1 MAPGGTALKAEPH
14 SDIRTRT
21 MRPVDLVHL
30 AKQCLG
36 DEALELEVLRL
47 FDTTLRD
54 YYSRLKMAASF
65 DDLTL
70 VLHSIKGAAGGVG
83 AWAIADLA
91 KAMEHEIRSGRPL
104 TPERIDDLGLV
115 VEDVRSFIGRMV
127 ANEAV

>member
-1 MAPGGTALKAEPH
+1 MAPGGTAAQAEPH
-14 SDIRTRT
+14 SDIRPRT

-54 YYSRLKMAASF
+54 YYGRLKVAASF

-83 AWAIADLA
+83 AWAVADLA
-91 KAMEHEIRSGRPL
+91 KSMEHEIRSGRPL
-104 TPERIDDLGLV
+104 TTERIDDLGLV
-115 VEDVRSFIGRMV
+115 VEDVRDFIGRMV

>member
-1 MAPGGTALKAEPH
+1 MALGGTALEAAPL
-14 SDIRTRT
+14 SDVPTRT
-21 MRPVDLVHL
+21 LRPVDLVYL

-36 DEALELEVLRL
+36 DEALEREVLRL

-54 YYSRLKMAASF
+54 YYARLKMAASF

-83 AWAIADLA
+83 AWAVADLA
-91 KAMEHEIRSGRPL
+91 KAMEQEIRSGRPL
-104 TPERIDDLGLV
+104 TTERIDDLGLV
-115 VEDVRSFIGRMV
+115 VEDVRNFIARMV

>member
-1 MAPGGTALKAEPH
+1 MAPGGTAAKAEPN
-14 SDIRTRT
+14 SDNRTRT

-54 YYSRLKMAASF
+54 YYGRLKMAASF

-83 AWAIADLA
+83 AWAVADLA

-104 TPERIDDLGLV
+104 TQERIDDLGLV
-115 VEDVRSFIGRMV
+115 VEDVRNFIGRMV
-127 ANEAV
+127 ANEAA

>member
-30 AKQCLG
+30 ANQCLG

-54 YYSRLKMAASF
+54 YYGRLKVAGSF

-91 KAMEHEIRSGRPL
+91 KAMEHEIRNGRPL

-115 VEDVRSFIGRMV
+115 VEDVRNFIGRMV

>member
-1 MAPGGTALKAEPH
+1 MAPGGTAAKAEPH
-14 SDIRTRT
+14 SDNRTRT

-30 AKQCLG
+30 ANQCLG

-54 YYSRLKMAASF
+54 YYGRLKMAASF

-83 AWAIADLA
+83 AWAVADLA

-104 TPERIDDLGLV
+104 TQERIDDLGLV
-115 VEDVRSFIGRMV
+115 VEDVRNFIGRMV
-127 ANEAV
+127 ANEAA

>member
-1 MAPGGTALKAEPH
+1 MALGGSAVKAEPQ

-36 DEALELEVLRL
+36 DEGLELEVLRL
-47 FDTTLRD
+47 FDTTISD
-54 YYSRLKMAASF
+54 YYGRLKLAASF

-83 AWAIADLA
+83 AWAVADLA
-91 KAMEHEIRSGRPL
+91 KAMEQEIRSGRPL
-104 TPERIDDLGLV
+104 TQERIDDLGLV
-115 VEDVRSFIGRMV
+115 VEDVRNFIARMV

>member
-47 FDTTLRD
+47 FDTTIRA
-54 YYSRLKMAASF
+54 YYGRLKDAASF
-65 DDLTL
+65 DDLAL

-83 AWAIADLA
+83 AWAVADLA
-91 KAMEHEIRSGRPL
+91 KAMEHEMRSGRPL
-104 TPERIDDLGLV
+104 TQERIDDLGLV

>member
-1 MAPGGTALKAEPH
+1 MALGGTALEAAPL
-14 SDIRTRT
+14 SDVPTRT
-21 MRPVDLVHL
+21 LRPVDLVHL

-36 DEALELEVLRL
+36 DEALEREVLRL

-54 YYSRLKMAASF
+54 YYARLKMAGSF

-83 AWAIADLA
+83 AWAVADLA
-91 KAMEHEIRSGRPL
+91 KAMEQEIRSGRPL
-104 TPERIDDLGLV
+104 TTERIDDLGLV
-115 VEDVRSFIGRMV
+115 VEDVRNFIARMV

>member
-1 MAPGGTALKAEPH
+1 MALGGTALEAAPL
-14 SDIRTRT
+14 SDVPTRT
-21 MRPVDLVHL
+21 LRPVDLVHL

-36 DEALELEVLRL
+36 DEALEREVLRL

-54 YYSRLKMAASF
+54 YYARLKMAASF

-83 AWAIADLA
+83 AWAVADLA
-91 KAMEHEIRSGRPL
+91 KAMEQEIRSGRPL
-104 TPERIDDLGLV
+104 TTERIDDLGLV
-115 VEDVRSFIGRMV
+115 VEDVRNFIARMV

>member
-1 MAPGGTALKAEPH
+1 MAPGGTAVKTESQ

-47 FDTTLRD
+47 FDTTIKD
-54 YYSRLKMAASF
+54 YYGRLKMAASF

-83 AWAIADLA
+83 AWAVADLA
-91 KAMEHEIRSGRPL
+91 KAMEHEIRNGRPL
-104 TPERIDDLGLV
+104 TQERIDDLGIV
-115 VEDVRSFIGRMV
+115 VEDVRDFISRMV
-127 ANEAV
+127 ANEAA

>member
-1 MAPGGTALKAEPH
+1 MAPGGTAIKAEPH

-47 FDTTLRD
+47 FDTTIRD
-54 YYSRLKMAASF
+54 YYGRLKMAASF

-83 AWAIADLA
+83 AWAVADLS

-115 VEDVRSFIGRMV
+115 VEDVRNFIGRMV

>member
-1 MAPGGTALKAEPH
+1 MAAGGTAVRTESQ

-36 DEALELEVLRL
+36 DEALELEILRL
-47 FDTTLRD
+47 FDTTIRD
-54 YYSRLKMAASF
+54 YYGRLQMAASF

-83 AWAIADLA
+83 AWAVADLA
-91 KAMEHEIRSGRPL
+91 KAMEHEIRNGRPL
-104 TPERIDDLGLV
+104 TQERIADLGLV
-115 VEDVRSFIGRMV
+115 VEDVRDFISRMV

>member
-1 MAPGGTALKAEPH
+1 MAPGGPAVKAELV

-47 FDTTLRD
+47 FDTTIRD
-54 YYSRLKMAASF
+54 YYARLQLAANF
-65 DDLTL
+65 DDLAL
-70 VLHSIKGAAGGVG
+70 VLHSIKGAAGGIG

-104 TPERIDDLGLV
+104 TQERIDDLGLV
-115 VEDVRSFIGRMV
+115 VEDVRNFIGRMV
-127 ANEAV
+127 ASETV

>member
-1 MAPGGTALKAEPH
+1 MAPGATALAAEPQ

-30 AKQCLG
+30 ANQCLG

-115 VEDVRSFIGRMV
+115 VEDVRNFIGRMV
-127 ANEAV
+127 TNEAV

>member
-1 MAPGGTALKAEPH
+1 VAG
-14 SDIRTRT
+14 
-21 MRPVDLVHL
+21 
-30 AKQCLG
+30 
-36 DEALELEVLRL
+36 
-47 FDTTLRD
+47 
-54 YYSRLKMAASF
+54 SF

-91 KAMEHEIRSGRPL
+91 KAMEHEIRNGRPL

-115 VEDVRSFIGRMV
+115 VEDVRNFIGRMV

>member
-1 MAPGGTALKAEPH
+1 MAPGGTAIKAEPH

-47 FDTTLRD
+47 FDTTIRD
-54 YYSRLKMAASF
+54 YYGRLKMAASF

-83 AWAIADLA
+83 AWTVADLA
-91 KAMEHEIRSGRPL
+91 KAMEHEIRNGRPL
-104 TPERIDDLGLV
+104 TQERIADLGLV
-115 VEDVRSFIGRMV
+115 VEDVRNFIGRMV

>member
-30 AKQCLG
+30 ANQCLG

-54 YYSRLKMAASF
+54 YYGRLKVAGSF

-91 KAMEHEIRSGRPL
+91 KAMEHEIRNGCPL

-115 VEDVRSFIGRMV
+115 VEDVRNFIGRMV

>member
-1 MAPGGTALKAEPH
+1 MAPGSQAAKAERV

-47 FDTTLRD
+47 FDTTIRD
-54 YYSRLKMAASF
+54 YYGRLKLAASF
-65 DDLTL
+65 DELAL
-70 VLHSIKGAAGGVG
+70 VLHSIKGAAAGVG
-83 AWAIADLA
+83 AWSVADLA

-104 TPERIDDLGLV
+104 VQERIDDLGLV
-115 VEDVRSFIGRMV
+115 VEDVRDFIGRMV
-127 ANEAV
+127 VDEAI

>member
-1 MAPGGTALKAEPH
+1 MAPGGTALHAESP

-36 DEALELEVLRL
+36 DEGLELEVLRL

-54 YYSRLKMAASF
+54 YYARLKLAAGF
-65 DDLTL
+65 DDLAL

-83 AWAIADLA
+83 AWAVADMA
-91 KAMEHEIRSGRPL
+91 KAMEHEIRNGRPL
-104 TPERIDDLGLV
+104 TQERIDDLGLV
-115 VEDVRSFIGRMV
+115 VEDVREFIGRMV

>member
-1 MAPGGTALKAEPH
+1 MAPGGTAAQAEPH

-47 FDTTLRD
+47 FDATLRD
-54 YYSRLKMAASF
+54 YYGRLKVAASF
-65 DDLTL
+65 DDLIL
-70 VLHSIKGAAGGVG
+70 LLHSIKGAAGGVG
-83 AWAIADLA
+83 AWAVADLA
-91 KAMEHEIRSGRPL
+91 KSMEHEIRSGRPL
-104 TPERIDDLGLV
+104 TTERIDDLGLV
-115 VEDVRSFIGRMV
+115 VEDVRDFIGRMV

>member
-1 MAPGGTALKAEPH
+1 MAPGGTAVKAEPH
-14 SDIRTRT
+14 SDIPTRPK
-21 MRPVDLVHL
+21 RPVDLVHL

-47 FDTTLRD
+47 FDTTLKD
-54 YYSRLKMAASF
+54 YFGRLKLASSF
-65 DDLTL
+65 DDLSL

-83 AWAIADLA
+83 AWAVADLA
-91 KAMEHEIRSGRPL
+91 KVMEHEIRSGRPL
-104 TPERIDDLGLV
+104 THERIEDLGLA